1 MEVHNYPLDANSF
14 QSGQGLEWVLQND
27 VRDDA
32 HHDGVVE
39 GHNDPLEEGV
49 VDHNE
54 LPPDGLNNF
63 QFEQGLVWVWQNDA
77 HDVLHDE
84 VVVVHNEAHDVLH
97 GEVVVVHNEILEE
110 DGVGHHVGHVHG
122 EQ

>member
-1 MEVHNYPLDANSF
+1 MDANSF
-14 QSGQGLEWVLQND
+14 QLEQGLEWVLQND

-54 LPPDGLNNF
+54 LPLDGLNNF
-63 QFEQGLVWVWQNDA
+63 QFEQGLVWVLQNDA
-77 HDVLHDE
+77 QDDAPHDE
-84 VVVVHNEAHDVLH
+84 VVAA
-97 GEVVVVHNEILEE
+97 HNEILEE
-110 DGVGHHVGHVHG
+110 DGVGRHVSHVHG
-122 EQ
+122 VQ